1 MKERME
7 EAFWDGVMQSLSQD
21 NPDFSWVLKLMK
33 EVQNELCEMS
43 PPSWRQEIVETVDI
57 NILSQVLNLLVQYLS
72 ALAVCKCFLLSDL
85 LQVSCFVIL
94 SGSKLRVIGHGLFW
108 KDFGICFGYFEETL
122 STFG

>member
-7 EAFWDGVMQSLSQD
+7 EAFWDGVMQSLNQH

-57 NILSQVLNLLVQYLS
+57 NILSQVLNLLVQLDI
-72 ALAVCKCFLLSDL
+72 FP
-85 LQVSCFVIL
+85 
-94 SGSKLRVIGHGLFW
+94 H
-108 KDFGICFGYFEETL
+108 
-122 STFG
+122 